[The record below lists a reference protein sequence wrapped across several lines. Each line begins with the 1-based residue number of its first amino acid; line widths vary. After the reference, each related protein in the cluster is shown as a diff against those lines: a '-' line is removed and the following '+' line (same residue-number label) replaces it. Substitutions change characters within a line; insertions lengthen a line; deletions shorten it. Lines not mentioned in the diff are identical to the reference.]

1 MNGIMKVVTLNNG
14 RYIGLPKHIANIV
27 DEAKKYRLTIESDNI
42 IKMSLIEKDEF
53 KRKDCT
59 TIRLRTAYD
68 DQKWFRFPKQTMD
81 ECNDDYFAVGKQ
93 VVVRYNP
100 DDESFE
106 LQGTG
111 RDA

>member
-1 MNGIMKVVTLNNG
+1 MKVVTLNNG

-27 DEAKKYRLTIESDNI
+27 EEASKYRCETNGNKIT
-42 IKMSLIEKDEF
+42 MTLIEKDEF
-53 KRKDCT
+53 KRADCT

-68 DQKWFRFPKQTMD
+68 DQKWFRFPTD
-81 ECNDDYFAVGKQ
+81 ITNACDDNFFAVGKQ
-93 VVVRYNP
+93 VVVKYNP
-100 DDESFE
+100 QDKSFE